1 MKLPGYNTLQLIFSS
16 ALTVLPQNL
25 HRSPVPGLRQVASGG
40 EPLTRVLA
48 GKPTTPLNRRPHLN
62 KPAVEVPT
70 EFLSQFSL
78 YRFLHQLTF
87 RCHPHSED
95 CLSLTCLELR
105 SLRPAS
111 LPGLHRKE
119 EFSLSV
125 SPAPV
130 DVLEG
135 KIQDILQAVPRELRC
150 RQTTYHRNITP
161 CKEPVSEASRWGAPP
176 PRVLCEEPWRSWLPS
191 PPIYP
196 PRSSRTET
204 RHLIHALEQLAVS
217 ECRRLTIDLNSANER
232 L

>member
-1 MKLPGYNTLQLIFSS
+1 MKLPAYNTLQLIFSS

-119 EFSLSV
+119 EFSLGFTSTGGCLGRKNPGHT
-125 SPAPV
+125 SGSSAW
-130 DVLEG
+130 
-135 KIQDILQAVPRELRC
+135 
-150 RQTTYHRNITP
+150 N
-161 CKEPVSEASRWGAPP
+161 WGADKPP
-176 PRVLCEEPWRSWLPS
+176 V
-191 PPIYP
+191 
-196 PRSSRTET
+196 TET
-204 RHLIHALEQLAVS
+204 SLHAKNLCLRPPAGGHLRHESYAKNLGGPG
-217 ECRRLTIDLNSANER
+217 CRRL
-232 L
+232 

>member
-25 HRSPVPGLRQVASGG
+25 HRSPEPGLRQVASDG

-48 GKPTTPLNRRPHLN
+48 GKPTTPLNRRPYLN

-95 CLSLTCLELR
+95 YLSLTCLELR

-111 LPGLHRKE
+111 LRGLHRKE
-119 EFSLSV
+119 EFSLSA

-135 KIQDILQAVPRELRC
+135 KIQDILQAVPREIEV
-150 RQTTYHRNITP
+150 QTNH
-161 CKEPVSEASRWGAPP
+161 PV
-176 PRVLCEEPWRSWLPS
+176 
-191 PPIYP
+191 
-196 PRSSRTET
+196 TET
-204 RHLIHALEQLAVS
+204 SLHAKNLCLRPPAGGHLRHESYAKNLRGPGY
-217 ECRRLTIDLNSANER
+217 RRLQSTHLEAPAQKLAI
-232 L
+232 